1 MQENN
6 KNYKLENFTVLSNLI
21 ADPVCVVDEKGTFLA
36 VNQAMSQ
43 VLGFDEQEL
52 VGKNVMNLG
61 FLDQENKGILLKNFE
76 KRMKGL
82 DVASYEVEATAKNGE
97 IKFFE
102 IKGKKIWY
110 ANKNVDL
117 VVLHDVTEQKKK
129 TEERIR
135 LSEEKYKNL
144 FENAP
149 DVIVTIDL
157 TGKITSVNKA
167 IMQHGF
173 RENEI
178 VGRSIFKLVPIK
190 YNQKMLTGLKNIAA
204 GNSTQGEIEILTP
217 NGKRSAEYNSNPIR
231 VNGKVV
237 GYQTIIRD
245 VTERKKT
252 EEALRESEE
261 KHRKLFEE
269 SMDAIF
275 MADAA
280 TGIIVDCNPAASKL
294 VGREKSELVGQHQSI
309 IHPKEQI
316 EGGFTGSFKQ
326 HLKDPTKTLEMQ
338 IMRKTGEIRDVA
350 VSGTTVELKGKKLIQ
365 GIFRDIA
372 DLKKA
377 EEALRESEQRWATTL
392 ASIGDAVIATDL
404 SGRVAFMNSAAE
416 GLTGWALSEASKKP
430 IREVF
435 HIVNEQN
442 RLEVEDPVSK
452 VLDKGLIVGLT
463 NRTVLIRKNGTEVA
477 IDDSGA
483 AIKDKEGKVTGVV
496 LVFRDITDIRKVQDA
511 LNEK

>member
-1 MQENN
+1 MLEKN
-6 KNYKLENFTVLSNLI
+6 KNSTLEENFTVLSNLI

-43 VLGFDEQEL
+43 VLGFGEQEL
-52 VGKNVMNLG
+52 VGKNVMDLD
-61 FLDQENKGILLKNFE
+61 FLDQENKAILLKNFE

-82 DVASYEVEATAKNGE
+82 DVAPYEVKATAKNGE

-173 RENEI
+173 KENEI
-178 VGRSIFKLVPIK
+178 VGSSIFKLVPIE

-204 GNSTQGEIEILTP
+204 GNPAQGEIEILTP
-217 NGKRSAEYNSNPIR
+217 NGKRSAEYNSNPIWL
-231 VNGKVV
+231 NGKVV

-245 VTERKKT
+245 VTERKKA

-275 MADAA
+275 LADAA

-294 VGREKSELVGQHQSI
+294 VGRQKSELVGQHQSI
-309 IHPKEQI
+309 VFPQEQI
-316 EGGFTGSFKQ
+316 DGGFSRSFKQ
-326 HLKDPTKTLEMQ
+326 HLKDPTKTLETQ

-350 VSGTTVELKGKKLIQ
+350 VKATVFELKGKQADARDIQ
-365 GIFRDIA
+365 GHQRE
-372 DLKKA
+372 KTSRA
-377 EEALRESEQRWATTL
+377 EAPR
-392 ASIGDAVIATDL
+392 G
-404 SGRVAFMNSAAE
+404 
-416 GLTGWALSEASKKP
+416 
-430 IREVF
+430 
-435 HIVNEQN
+435 
-442 RLEVEDPVSK
+442 
-452 VLDKGLIVGLT
+452 
-463 NRTVLIRKNGTEVA
+463 
-477 IDDSGA
+477 
-483 AIKDKEGKVTGVV
+483 
-496 LVFRDITDIRKVQDA
+496 
-511 LNEK
+511 